1 MQVTTDTTGKP
12 RASPPR
18 NVPVK
23 TAATTGSDPVHEV
36 LPVCVHAWGSTFDR
50 LAEQLWAMMS
60 EMEGRNYFRSHA
72 PDSWRP
78 RLNVYETPD
87 RFFVCVELAGM
98 PRDQI
103 DVRAADGVLHIS
115 GLREK
120 PTPPGDPDDVG
131 VHLMEIDSGRFHC
144 KVPIAQDVIIDEIS
158 AAYRQGYLW
167 VMMPRATTS

>member
-1 MQVTTDTTGKP
+1 MRVTTDTVGPSWAT
-12 RASPPR
+12 SPPHA
-18 NVPVK
+18 PVK
-23 TAATTGSDPVHEV
+23 TTAAIGSDPANKV
-36 LPVCVHAWGSTFDR
+36 LPVRVHAWGSSFDR

-78 RLNVYETPD
+78 RLNVYETAD
-87 RFFVCVELAGM
+87 RFVVCVDLAGM
-98 PRDQI
+98 PRDKI

-115 GLREK
+115 GFRKK
-120 PTPPGDPDDVG
+120 PTPPGDPEDVG

-144 KVPIAQDVIIDEIS
+144 KVPITRDVVIDEIT

-167 VMMPRATTS
+167 VMMPRATTP